1 MIRNSLRVLSV
12 LVLFSLLIVPGAV
25 SARGPAHEEV
35 ESGSYVLVVGWSNE
49 PVIVGEPNGLD
60 LFIKLKDEHAEEE
73 EEGHTEGDEHA
84 EAGGVTGAEAA
95 LKLTVEYGGVS
106 RTYDLRPAF
115 GRPGGYTAS
124 ITPTREGQYTFHFI
138 GKIGEEGVDVSVEPQ
153 EVTPASEFAF
163 PEVLPSTRDLET
175 KLTAAQAQTQTA
187 QILALVGVV
196 LGVLGTG
203 LGVYGIMKKK

>member
-1 MIRNSLRVLSV
+1 MIRNFLRVLSV
-12 LVLFSLLIVPGAV
+12 LVLFCLLIVPLSV

-35 ESGSYVLVVGWSNE
+35 ESGSYVLVVGWNNE

-60 LFIKLKDEHAEEE
+60 LFISMKAEHADE

-84 EAGGVTGAEAA
+84 AAGGVTGAEAT

-106 RTYDLRPAF
+106 ETYDLRPAF

-124 ITPTREGQYTFHFI
+124 ITPTREGQYTFHFT
-138 GKIGEEGVDVSVEPQ
+138 GKINDEVVDVSVEPQ

-163 PEVLPSTRDLET
+163 PEALPSARDLET
-175 KLTAAQAQTQTA
+175 KLAAAQAQTQTA
-187 QILALVGVV
+187 QTLAIVGVV
-196 LGVLGTG
+196 LGVIGTG